1 MVRMAWI
8 VLILSVGAIFW
19 ARAQP
24 TQPSSIPGCVFN
36 TSLPTL
42 TTGQQTVL
50 QCDTNGKL
58 LLH

>member
-1 MVRMAWI
+1 MRLVFVLVLLLGFAW
-8 VLILSVGAIFW
+8 W
-19 ARAQP
+19 ARAQV
-24 TQPSSIPGCVFN
+24 TAPSSLPGCIYN